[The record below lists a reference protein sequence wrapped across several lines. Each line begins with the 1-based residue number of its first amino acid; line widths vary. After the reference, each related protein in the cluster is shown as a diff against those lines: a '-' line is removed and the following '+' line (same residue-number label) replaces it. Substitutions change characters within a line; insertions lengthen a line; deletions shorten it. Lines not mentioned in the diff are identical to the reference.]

1 MTYFQRGN
9 DTVCETFKVQKDD
22 IIIVSSDG
30 LYDNLEFD
38 EIEAIY
44 QKVIL
49 FKIIHKKKIGIIIL
63 AIKYWKIVRKS
74 VLRLLLQILNEN
86 SFEVIDL
93 HFFISIKVLKF
104 EIYIDI

>member
-1 MTYFQRGN
+1 MNFYFKRGN

-44 QKVIL
+44 QKVIT
-49 FKIIHKKKIGIIIL
+49 
-63 AIKYWKIVRKS
+63 
-74 VLRLLLQILNEN
+74 
-86 SFEVIDL
+86 
-93 HFFISIKVLKF
+93 
-104 EIYIDI
+104 